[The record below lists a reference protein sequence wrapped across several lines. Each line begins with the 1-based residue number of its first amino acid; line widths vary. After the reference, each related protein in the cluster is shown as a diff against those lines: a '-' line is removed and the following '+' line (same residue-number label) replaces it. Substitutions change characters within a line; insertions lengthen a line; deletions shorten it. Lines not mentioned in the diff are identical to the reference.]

1 MGWRDRLRA
10 WVRAWLE
17 TPPREGVDPPRP
29 LVEKRR
35 VQVSP
40 DQALLLHGP
49 EMRAWLRRLLED
61 PDDAEDA
68 YREACLRVI
77 RFADRQRES
86 RPEALRAWVLRIAR
100 REGYRKLR
108 KRVQDRGRL
117 ERLKTEDADVLPVEG
132 PGISTALRERQLDG
146 LRLERLRQLLFE
158 LSPSDTALLTLRF
171 REGLSHREIGARLAV
186 GGDPIAETTV
196 RKRLSRVI
204 TKLRTRA
211 EAEGLDELGVR

>member
-10 WVRAWLE
+10 GVRAWLE
-17 TPPREGVDPPRP
+17 GPRPGAVDPPRP
-29 LVEKRR
+29 LVENRR

-61 PDDAEDA
+61 RDDAEDA

-77 RFADRQRES
+77 RFADKQREP

-108 KRVQDRGRL
+108 QRVRDRGRAV
-117 ERLKTEDADVLPVEG
+117 RLKTEDAEVLPIEG
-132 PGISTALRERQLDG
+132 PGISTALRERQLEG
-146 LRLERLRQLLFE
+146 QRLERLRRILLE
-158 LSPSDTALLTLRF
+158 LTPSDTALLTLRF
-171 REGLSHREIGARLAV
+171 QEGLSHREIGARLAA
-186 GGDPIAETTV
+186 GGAPIAEAAV

-204 TKLRTRA
+204 AKLRTRA
-211 EAEGLDELGVR
+211 EAEGLAELVAS